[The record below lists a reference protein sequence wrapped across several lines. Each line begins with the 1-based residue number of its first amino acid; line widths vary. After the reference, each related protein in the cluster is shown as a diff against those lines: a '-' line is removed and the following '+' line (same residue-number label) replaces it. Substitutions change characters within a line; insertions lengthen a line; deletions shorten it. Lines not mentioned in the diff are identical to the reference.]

1 MNRLTIDSRGQRHG
15 VPLRGGLLFVWNVL
29 VAALALLNS
38 AASNAASNTAT
49 TGFAR
54 FESDILPILKEY
66 CFDCH
71 GDGMNKGKV
80 AFDEFK
86 TPDELLARKELW
98 LAVLKNVRAG
108 MMPPEKKPRPS
119 EEQKRTLADWI
130 KRDAFGIDA
139 NDPDPGRVTVRR
151 LNRVEYRNT
160 IRDLTGFDFKVEEEL
175 PPDDTGF
182 GFDNIGDVLTLSPL
196 LLEKYMQ
203 AAETIAAGA
212 VPRVT
217 RVVAEKTGHRHLL
230 GPGGPGAHVPEE
242 IRHLRGDP
250 RGGQRPA
257 DPESGRREGLRDP
270 VQQNRPRG
278 GLRDQLDRVRVPRP
292 RDRPAQHQR
301 PIHLVVQEEQGPLP
315 RTAARAILLHHRT
328 GDPT

>member
-1 MNRLTIDSRGQRHG
+1 MRCNNLRLDAAFGHDMNQPAQHSAMQRSG
-15 VPLRGGLLFVWNVL
+15 DLFCGLVSFIRNAL
-29 VAALALLNS
+29 VAALALLGPG
-38 AASNAASNTAT
+38 ASNAASNAAPA
-49 TGFAR
+49 GFAR
-54 FESDILPILKEY
+54 FQSDILPILKEY

-86 TPDELLARKELW
+86 TPDELLARKDLW
-98 LAVLKNVRAG
+98 QAVLKNVRAG
-108 MMPPEKKPRPS
+108 LMPPEKKPRPS
-119 EEQKRTLADWI
+119 EEQKRALAEWI
-130 KRDAFGIDA
+130 KRDAFGIDPK
-139 NDPDPGRVTVRR
+139 DPDPGRVTVRR

-217 RVVAEKTGHRHLL
+217 RVVAEKNL
-230 GPGGPGAHVPEE
+230 PGSSFKKSEGKG
-242 IRHLRGDP
+242 
-250 RGGQRPA
+250 
-257 DPESGRREGLRDP
+257 SGERLSFYE
-270 VQQNRPRG
+270 
-278 GLRDQLDRVRVPRP
+278 
-292 RDRPAQHQR
+292 
-301 PIHLVVQEEQGPLP
+301 
-315 RTAARAILLHHRT
+315 AAKIMRFKL
-328 GDPT
+328 